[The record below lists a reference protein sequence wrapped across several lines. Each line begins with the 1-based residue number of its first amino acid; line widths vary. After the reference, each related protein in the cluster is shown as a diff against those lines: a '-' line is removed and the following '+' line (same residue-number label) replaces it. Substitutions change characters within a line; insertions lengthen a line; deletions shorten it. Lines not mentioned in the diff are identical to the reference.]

1 MVSGVGVECK
11 LQSRSSQLNSRPAFS
26 WPGQAPSEYLQM
38 CFKAPWP
45 REFRMR
51 HLPIGAWTG
60 PGPEF

>member
-11 LQSRSSQLNSRPAFS
+11 LQSRSSQLNFGPAFS
-26 WPGQAPSEYLQM
+26 RPGQARSEYLQM
-38 CFKAPWP
+38 CSKAPWP
-45 REFRMR
+45 RGSRMR